1 MVDNW
6 TRLEGLVLVAWLA
19 SWQVASCLL
28 SQTRQKDPIQL
39 ADMMVCVGFE
49 EQVHNMLVFVFQG
62 GDYIQA
68 SGVGTPQM
76 WMQAPHRRLEGPL
89 LVPRSLFE
97 GMSEGH
103 HSLFE
108 GPPEGLHNLFEGL
121 LEGLHS
127 LFEGLLEGLH
137 SQFEGPPTE
146 LHSLFEGL
154 PEGLHSLL
162 EGLSGG
168 LHSLDGPADLLQL
181 KHLHHLLEEQ
191 GGV

>member
-6 TRLEGLVLVAWLA
+6 TRLERLVLVVWLA

-62 GDYIQA
+62 GDYMQA

-76 WMQAPHRRLEGPL
+76 WMQAPHRRLEGLL

-97 GMSEGH
+97 GMSGGHHNLFEGPPTELH
-103 HSLFE
+103 SLFEGLPEGLHSQFEGLPEGLHSLFE

-127 LFEGLLEGLH
+127 LFE
-137 SQFEGPPTE
+137 TR
-146 LHSLFEGL
+146 
-154 PEGLHSLL
+154 
-162 EGLSGG
+162 
-168 LHSLDGPADLLQL
+168 
-181 KHLHHLLEEQ
+181 
-191 GGV
+191 

>member
-1 MVDNW
+1 MAVVVDNW
-6 TRLEGLVLVAWLA
+6 TRLEGLVLVVWLA

-28 SQTRQKDPIQL
+28 SQTRQRDPIQL

-49 EQVHNMLVFVFQG
+49 EQVHNMLVSVFQG

-68 SGVGTPQM
+68 SGAGTPQM

-97 GMSEGH
+97 GMSGEH

-108 GPPEGLHNLFEGL
+108 GPPEGLHN
-121 LEGLHS
+121 

>member
-6 TRLEGLVLVAWLA
+6 TRLEGLVLVVWLA

-28 SQTRQKDPIQL
+28 SQTRQRDPIQL

-76 WMQAPHRRLEGPL
+76 WMQAPHRRLEGLL

-97 GMSEGH
+97 GMSGGH

-108 GPPEGLHNLFEGL
+108 GPPEGLHNL
-121 LEGLHS
+121 
-127 LFEGLLEGLH
+127 
-137 SQFEGPPTE
+137 FEGPPTE

>member
-1 MVDNW
+1 MGVVGVVDNW

-28 SQTRQKDPIQL
+28 SQTRQRDPIQL
-39 ADMMVCVGFE
+39 ADMMVFVGFE

-62 GDYIQA
+62 GDYMQA

-108 GPPEGLHNLFEGL
+108 GPPEGLHNLFEG
-121 LEGLHS
+121 
-127 LFEGLLEGLH
+127 
-137 SQFEGPPTE
+137 PPTE

-181 KHLHHLLEEQ
+181 KHLRHLLEEQ

>member
-1 MVDNW
+1 
-6 TRLEGLVLVAWLA
+6 
-19 SWQVASCLL
+19 
-28 SQTRQKDPIQL
+28 
-39 ADMMVCVGFE
+39 
-49 EQVHNMLVFVFQG
+49 MLVFVFQG

-97 GMSEGH
+97 GMSGEH
-103 HSLFE
+103 
-108 GPPEGLHNLFEGL
+108 
-121 LEGLHS
+121 HS
-127 LFEGLLEGLH
+127 LFEGLLEG
-137 SQFEGPPTE
+137 